1 MGGTA
6 FQCLSQKSEMVFLGL
21 FFIFWEVSHWRWCR
35 TSRNGVG
42 EGRGLCP
49 VGPASCEDE
58 RGLYLWAAFPAV
70 CPRKCFRSSLGVI
83 RGQSVT
89 KFVEL

>member
-1 MGGTA
+1 MLGGTA

-58 RGLYLWAAFPAV
+58 HFPRCVPGSALEA
-70 CPRKCFRSSLGVI
+70 R
-83 RGQSVT
+83 
-89 KFVEL
+89 